1 MLRDILPLPV
11 HHLVVLQV
19 LYRDGEVVGG
29 LVVDHVPHH
38 RAELDVPLYVLLGP
52 STLEVVQEHLSYNR
66 VQYWIAFCFTIF
78 PLSLGWRNI
87 DDQYREPNTNERY
100 NLVRQPVRCWL
111 WWVSLP
117 WWKWWNRLAKVLLK
131 GVIGE
136 LQTFL
141 GSIGP
146 QVPD

>member
-52 STLEVVQEHLSYNR
+52 STLEVVEQHLPIKR
-66 VQYWIAFCFTIF
+66 VLHGLLCF
-78 PLSLGWRNI
+78 P
-87 DDQYREPNTNERY
+87 
-100 NLVRQPVRCWL
+100 
-111 WWVSLP
+111 LP
-117 WWKWWNRLAKVLLK
+117 WWKRGDRLAKVLLK
-131 GVIGE
+131 GVIRE
-136 LQTFL
+136 LQAFL
-141 GSIGP
+141 GPIGP
-146 QVPD
+146 QVPE